1 MSYRVVY
8 VGRHPAPK
16 DLVGRMLHGLGG
28 VLRNLGAALDSM
40 GGAVQGDAGAV
51 AEAPLQPP
59 LNWAPFPASADVPA
73 PGGQTPKE
81 VCARPSHRD
90 SPRLSVIVPA
100 AVAAD
105 AAAAG
110 AGAAAGASSSPAA
123 ATTGP
128 AFVAP
133 NATVMG
139 SVELGPGCSVWYGA
153 VLRGDVNAIRVGA
166 RTNLQDNVVV
176 HVARHT
182 SGANP
187 PRPTVI
193 GADCTIGHGATLH
206 ACTVGDGVLV
216 GMGATVLD
224 GAVVES
230 GSIVAAGALVPPG
243 AVVKSGT
250 VWAGQP
256 AKLLRALESD
266 ERAFIAASA
275 KNYALLAREHSD
287 ECGKAFE
294 ELSVDARAREERAWR
309 SPTDLDVHQGIARD
323 PRTQLILSMR

>member
-16 DLVGRMLHGLGG
+16 DLAGRLLYGLGG
-28 VLRNLGAALDSM
+28 VLRNLGAALDGLGS
-40 GGAVQGDAGAV
+40 AVQGPAGDAS
-51 AEAPLQPP
+51 EAPLQPP
-59 LNWAPFPASADVPA
+59 LNWAPFLAQPDVPA
-73 PGGQTPKE
+73 PAGQAPRE

-90 SPRLSVIVPA
+90 SPRLSVILPA

-105 AAAAG
+105 NAAAAK
-110 AGAAAGASSSPAA
+110 AAAASSS
-123 ATTGP
+123 TP

-133 NATVMG
+133 NATVLG
-139 SVELGPGCSVWYGA
+139 SVELGPGSSIWYGT

-182 SGANP
+182 AGANP
-187 PRPTVI
+187 PRPTII
-193 GADCTIGHGATLH
+193 GSDTTVGHGATLH
-206 ACTVGDGVLV
+206 ACTVGDGCLI

-230 GSIVAAGALVPPG
+230 GAIVAAGALVPPG
-243 AVVKSGT
+243 SVVKSGT

-256 AKLLRALESD
+256 AKLLRPLESD
-266 ERAFIAASA
+266 ERAFIASSA
-275 KNYALLAREHSD
+275 LNYQRLAREHAD

-294 ELSVDARAREERAWR
+294 ELVVDRKADKERAWR
-309 SPTDLDVHQGIARD
+309 APTDLDVHQGIARD

>member
-16 DLVGRMLHGLGG
+16 DLAGRLLYGLGG

-40 GGAVQGDAGAV
+40 GGVVQGKSAEV

-59 LNWAPFPASADVPA
+59 LNWAPFLAQKDVPA
-73 PGGQTPKE
+73 PAGQAPRE

-100 AVAAD
+100 AVAA
-105 AAAAG
+105 AADNKTTATST
-110 AGAAAGASSSPAA
+110 ASPQTN
-123 ATTGP
+123 TTP

-133 NATVMG
+133 NATVLG
-139 SVELGPGCSVWYGA
+139 SVELGPGSSIWYGA

-166 RTNLQDNVVV
+166 RSNLQDNVVV

-182 SGANP
+182 AGTNP

-193 GADCTIGHGATLH
+193 GADTTVGHGATLH
-206 ACTVGDGVLV
+206 ACTIGDGCLI

-230 GSIVAAGALVPPG
+230 GAIVAAGALVPPG
-243 AVVKSGT
+243 SVVKTGT

-256 AKLLRALESD
+256 AKLLRPLESD
-266 ERAFIAASA
+266 ERAFIASSA
-275 KNYALLAREHSD
+275 VNYQRLAREHAD
-287 ECGKAFE
+287 ENGKAFE
-294 ELSVDARAREERAWR
+294 ELVVDKKAEGERSWR
-309 SPTDLDVHQGIARD
+309 QPTDLDVHQGIARD

>member
-16 DLVGRMLHGLGG
+16 DLAGRLLHGLGG
-28 VLRNLGAALDSM
+28 VLRNLGSAIDGLGA
-40 GGAVQGDAGAV
+40 AVQGPAGDV
-51 AEAPLQPP
+51 SEAPLQPP
-59 LNWAPFPASADVPA
+59 TSWMPFLADPQVPA
-73 PGGQTPKE
+73 PAGQQPKE

-100 AVAAD
+100 AVAAPAPAAAGGAS
-105 AAAAG
+105 AAAAL
-110 AGAAAGASSSPAA
+110 PAK
-123 ATTGP
+123 GP

-133 NATVMG
+133 NATVLG
-139 SVELGPGCSVWYGA
+139 SVELGAGCSVWYGA
-153 VLRGDVNAIRVGA
+153 VLRGDVNAIRVGS

-182 SGANP
+182 AGSNP
-187 PRPTVI
+187 PRPTTI
-193 GADCTIGHGATLH
+193 GRDCTVGHGATLH
-206 ACTVGDGVLV
+206 ACTVGDGCLI

-224 GAVVES
+224 GAVVEP
-230 GSIVAAGALVPPG
+230 GAIVAAGALVPPG

-275 KNYALLAREHSD
+275 DNYSRLAREHAD
-287 ECGKAFE
+287 ENGKAFE
-294 ELSVDARAREERAWR
+294 ELVVDKKAERERGWRA
-309 SPTDLDVHQGIARD
+309 PTDLDVHQGIARD

>member
-16 DLVGRMLHGLGG
+16 DLAGRLLYGLGG
-28 VLRNLGAALDSM
+28 MLRNLGAAIDSM
-40 GGAVQGDAGAV
+40 GGAVQGASGDA

-59 LNWAPFPASADVPA
+59 LNWAPFHASKDVPA
-73 PGGQTPKE
+73 PGGQPPKE

-105 AAAAG
+105 AAAAS
-110 AGAAAGASSSPAA
+110 ASSAA
-123 ATTGP
+123 STSGP

-133 NATVMG
+133 NATVLG
-139 SVELGPGCSVWYGA
+139 SVELAPGCSVWYGA

-182 SGANP
+182 AGSNP

-206 ACTVGDGVLV
+206 ACTVGDGCLV

-275 KNYALLAREHSD
+275 QNYARLAREHAD

-294 ELSVDARAREERAWR
+294 ELVVDKKAAEERAWR

>member
-16 DLVGRMLHGLGG
+16 DLTGRLLHGLGG
-28 VLRNLGAALDSM
+28 VLRNLGAALDSL
-40 GGAVQGDAGAV
+40 GGVVQGPSGEV

-59 LNWAPFPASADVPA
+59 LNWAPFIADKDVPA
-73 PGGQTPKE
+73 PAGQQPKE

-100 AVAAD
+100 AALSPSAGD
-105 AAAAG
+105 SKAAAAS
-110 AGAAAGASSSPAA
+110 AAAS
-123 ATTGP
+123 GP

-133 NATVMG
+133 NATVLG
-139 SVELGPGCSVWYGA
+139 SVELGQGCSVWYGA

-182 SGANP
+182 AGSNP
-187 PRPTVI
+187 PRPTTI
-193 GADCTIGHGATLH
+193 GCDTTVGHGATLH
-206 ACTVGDGVLV
+206 ACTIGDGCLI

-256 AKLLRALESD
+256 AKLLRALEAD
-266 ERAFIAASA
+266 ERAFIAGSA
-275 KNYALLAREHSD
+275 LNYAKLAREHGD
-287 ECGKAFE
+287 ECCKAFE
-294 ELSVDARAREERAWR
+294 ELVVDSKARGERAWR
-309 SPTDLDVHQGIARD
+309 SPTDLDVHMGVARD

>member
-16 DLVGRMLHGLGG
+16 DLAGRLLHGLGG
-28 VLRNLGAALDSM
+28 VLRNLGAALDGL
-40 GGAVQGDAGAV
+40 GGAVQGASGEV
-51 AEAPLQPP
+51 AESPLQPP
-59 LNWAPFPASADVPA
+59 LNWAPFHASKDLPA
-73 PGGQTPKE
+73 PGGQEPKE

-100 AVAAD
+100 AAA
-105 AAAAG
+105 
-110 AGAAAGASSSPAA
+110 ASSSSSPST
-123 ATTGP
+123 ATSP

-133 NATVMG
+133 NATILG
-139 SVELGPGCSVWYGA
+139 SVELGQGASVWYGA

-182 SGANP
+182 SGSNP

-193 GADCTIGHGATLH
+193 GADCTVGHGATLH
-206 ACTVGDGVLV
+206 ACTIGDGCLI
-216 GMGATVLD
+216 GMNATVLD

-256 AKLLRALESD
+256 ARLLRALESD
-266 ERAFIAASA
+266 ERSFIAASA
-275 KNYALLAREHSD
+275 QNYAKLAREHAD

-294 ELSVDARAREERAWR
+294 ELVVDKKAAEERGWR
-309 SPTDLDVHQGIARD
+309 APTDLDVHQGIARD